1 MKNKEWKVIF
11 DSPAIN
17 KAYITSLMIDVRD

>member
-1 MKNKEWKVIF
+1 MKDKEQKVLL

-17 KAYITSLMIDVRD
+17 KAYITSLMIDIRA